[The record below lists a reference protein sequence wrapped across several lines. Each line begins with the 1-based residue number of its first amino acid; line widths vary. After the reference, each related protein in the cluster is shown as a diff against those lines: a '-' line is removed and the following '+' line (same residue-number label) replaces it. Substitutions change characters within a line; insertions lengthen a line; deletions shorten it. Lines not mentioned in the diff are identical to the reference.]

1 MGAHTS
7 RPPLSI
13 LTDLSSKSRSL
24 TRSSRSQSDRSSIL
38 SAAMPLAD
46 SSMSIQSHLSESS
59 LLSAAMS
66 ASGLPSM
73 DLMMDQVDKS
83 IAMDGWASL
92 VENAHVGLAEVLVV
106 DSHLI
111 AEPCSATIETWVN

>member
-1 MGAHTS
+1 MKAHAS

-13 LTDLSSKSRSL
+13 LTDVSSKSRSQ
-24 TRSSRSQSDRSSIL
+24 TRSSLSQSDRSSVL
-38 SAAMPLAD
+38 SPTMPLAD
-46 SSMSIQSHLSESS
+46 SNMSIQSHLSESS

-73 DLMMDQVDKS
+73 DVMMDQVDKS
-83 IAMDGWASL
+83 IALDGCASL

-111 AEPCSATIETWVN
+111 AEPCSATIETWIS